1 MSDIFRL
8 GNVSLRQ
15 LRAFV
20 SVAEAGSFTAAAVG
34 LRLTQSAISAL
45 IRDLE
50 IELGLQVFDR
60 TTRTVHLTE
69 PGQELLPTARRLLID
84 LQAAITSSRE
94 LATKKRGRVR
104 IAATPLFCSLFL
116 PEIILDYRMHFPGV
130 EIIVRDRAAGSIA
143 TLVDD
148 GEVDLGIG
156 TPPMDDLS
164 LDIDSL
170 ITDEVVLVCPPR
182 HALTKQSR
190 ITWANLSDWP
200 YIAVAPE
207 NGTRQI
213 VDKASLAAGV
223 ELKPAYEVA
232 SVWTLLGMV
241 SVGLGVGLVTGHVR
255 LLSDLYDFRIRKMA
269 GPRLDRP
276 LVLLRSSQRSLSP
289 AAGSFRDH
297 LRGSFSTRRRRVDL
311 PPSECSKS

>member
-34 LRLTQSAISAL
+34 LRITQSAISAL

-60 TTRTVHLTE
+60 TTRAVRLTE

-170 ITDEVVLVCPPR
+170 IPAPR
-182 HALTKQSR
+182 ANKATSHYMGHSQRLALYR
-190 ITWANLSDWP
+190 RCAREWN
-200 YIAVAPE
+200 APNRRYGE
-207 NGTRQI
+207 FGRGRRAQ
-213 VDKASLAAGV
+213 ASLR
-223 ELKPAYEVA
+223 
-232 SVWTLLGMV
+232 SRLG
-241 SVGLGVGLVTGHVR
+241 
-255 LLSDLYDFRIRKMA
+255 
-269 GPRLDRP
+269 LD
-276 LVLLRSSQRSLSP
+276 SS
-289 AAGSFRDH
+289 RDGEC
-297 LRGSFSTRRRRVDL
+297 RTRRRPCHRA
-311 PPSECSKS
+311 CSATFRPI